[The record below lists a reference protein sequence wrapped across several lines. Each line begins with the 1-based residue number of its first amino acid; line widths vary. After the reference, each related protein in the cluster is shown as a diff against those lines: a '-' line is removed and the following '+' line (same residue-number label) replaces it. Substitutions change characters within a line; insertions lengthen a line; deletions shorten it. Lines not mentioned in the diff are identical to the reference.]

1 MASIVP
7 SQISFMFHHILSAHN
22 KLNIFERC
30 TAPRSITYFP
40 IRNKLTIFERFT
52 APRSTTMIHYY
63 LFFVSKAPVLTL

>member
-7 SQISFMFHHILSAHN
+7 SQISFMFHHILSV
-22 KLNIFERC
+22 
-30 TAPRSITYFP
+30 
-40 IRNKLTIFERFT
+40 RNKLTIFERFT

>member
-7 SQISFMFHHILSAHN
+7 SQISFMFHHIL
-22 KLNIFERC
+22 
-30 TAPRSITYFP
+30 YY
-40 IRNKLTIFERFT
+40 FERFT